1 MQIAEACQVLGVSGD
16 YIKILKFQHHEASKM
31 LGYIME
37 RHWGKVLL
45 GGSSVKGSK
54 VAANRKD
61 EEEPSVALP
70 EVAFQAMKG
79 MKIND

>member
-1 MQIAEACQVLGVSGD
+1 
-16 YIKILKFQHHEASKM
+16 
-31 LGYIME
+31 ME

-45 GGSSVKGSK
+45 GGSSAKGSK